1 MTPRTLTLVAAL
13 GRNGALGRDGHL
25 LWQLPGDLPR
35 FKALTTGRPLVMGRK
50 TYESIG
56 RALPGRRTIVV
67 TRDPRWV
74 VPDAETASSLE
85 EALVLAGDDEVCCG
99 GGGEIYALA
108 LPLADRLELTE
119 VDDAP
124 EADTWFPEIDRE
136 QWREVRR
143 EEVAA
148 TQAHPGFAFVT
159 YDRVRG

>member
-1 MTPRTLTLVAAL
+1 MTSRTLTLVAAL

-35 FKALTTGRPLVMGRK
+35 FKALTQGRPLVMGRK

-67 TRDPRWV
+67 TRDARWV

-85 EALVLAGDDEVCCG
+85 EALALAGDDEVCCG

-108 LPLADRLELTE
+108 LPQKLDGDAGALLDGDHLVEQAVPL
-119 VDDAP
+119 VDKVVAQQH
-124 EADTWFPEIDRE
+124 RE
-136 QWREVRR
+136 GL
-143 EEVAA
+143 VAHVVA
-148 TQAHPGFAFVT
+148 GT
-159 YDRVRG
+159 